1 MLTSIAD
8 RLRNFFFEGGHDS
21 DRRAEERVDQDQRTI
36 VLDTE
41 RVKTAFRLRNLSS
54 RGASGETD
62 IILAIGDP
70 VTLEFE
76 RGETAQGTVKWL
88 RGKVVGIAFGSP
100 LSLDVVQ
107 AREVAPERFR
117 NRAARYQVKRAA
129 IVVLGRQRRPAVIR
143 NVSTTGMMIES
154 AFTLMPGQNVVVE
167 VGTMEIGAQVRWSGH
182 GRAGLVFNKPISLER
197 FDSIDAGMNEA
208 EDQPDQ

>member
-8 RLRNFFFEGGHDS
+8 RLKSFFFDGGADS
-21 DRRAEERVDQDQRTI
+21 DRRVEERVEQDQRTI

-62 IILAIGDP
+62 ILLAIGDA
-70 VTLEFE
+70 VSLEFE
-76 RGETAQGTVKWL
+76 RGETARGTVKWL
-88 RGKVVGIAFGSP
+88 RGKVVGIAFLTP

-107 AREVAPERFR
+107 AREVASERFR

-129 IVVLGRQRRPAVIR
+129 IVVLGRQRRPATVR
-143 NVSTTGMMIES
+143 NVSITGMAIES
-154 AFTLMPGQNVVVE
+154 AFTLLPGQNVVIE
-167 VGTMEIGAQVRWSGH
+167 VGTMEIAAQVRWSGQ
-182 GRAGLVFNKPISLER
+182 GRAGLVFAKPISLER
-197 FDSIDAGMNEA
+197 FDSIDGGMDEAGDPET
-208 EDQPDQ
+208 